1 MLGINP
7 HGRSRFL
14 VEITKLDFMIP
25 IFFAILIAIILAQL
39 VLLAGPYGKI
49 SLLAIYG
56 DGETFIS
63 MDLFIIAIVSAL
75 SLFLFFRILKIR
87 NELAVKIL
95 VATFILGGMLSSLLF
110 GKLVFTLLGLRS
122 HLLHIV
128 VAAVAYLGIYFAYL
142 VIVDAVSERTR
153 NTLFIIC
160 SGTLGAFLG
169 VLIHILP
176 VIGISIALS
185 VVDTILIKRKTVQR
199 IIGLPAEYEKLI
211 MKMTFSTKEW
221 GIGIGDLI
229 CYSMI
234 VSSSSVNFGVLA
246 GGSSLTLI
254 LIGSF
259 LTMRYVAKRM
269 QVPGLPVVTALGLL
283 PSIILLFFL

>member
-1 MLGINP
+1 MLRINP
-7 HGRSRFL
+7 HGKSRFL
-14 VEITKLDFMIP
+14 VEINKLDFMIP
-25 IFFAILIAIILAQL
+25 IFFAILIAMILAQL
-39 VLLAGPYGKI
+39 VLLAVPYGNI
-49 SLLAIYG
+49 SLLSLSG
-56 DGETFIS
+56 DGETFIALN
-63 MDLFIIAIVSAL
+63 LFIIAIVSAV
-75 SLFLFFRILKIR
+75 SLFIFFRILKIR

-95 VATFILGGMLSSLLF
+95 VATFILGGMLSILLF

-128 VAAVAYLGIYFAYL
+128 AAAVTYLGMYFAYL
-142 VIVDAVSERTR
+142 VVIDAVSERTR

-160 SGTLGAFLG
+160 SGTLGAFVG
-169 VLIHILP
+169 VLMHILL

-199 IIGLPAEYEKLI
+199 IIGLRAEYEKVI
-211 MKMTFSTKEW
+211 MKMTFSTREW

-246 GGSSLTLI
+246 GSSSLGFI

-259 LTMRYVAKRM
+259 LTMKLGVKHMR
-269 QVPGLPVVTALGLL
+269 VPGLPIVTALGLL

>member
-14 VEITKLDFMIP
+14 VEMSKLDFMIP
-25 IFFAILIAIILAQL
+25 IFFAILIAMILAQL
-39 VLLAGPYGKI
+39 VLLAGSYEKI
-49 SLLAIYG
+49 SLLSLYG
-56 DGETFIS
+56 DGETFAILN
-63 MDLFIIAIVSAL
+63 LFIIAIVSAV
-75 SLFLFFRILKIR
+75 SLFVFFRILKIR

-122 HLLHIV
+122 PLLHIFA
-128 VAAVAYLGIYFAYL
+128 AAVAYLGTYFAYL
-142 VIVDAVSERTR
+142 VIVDVISQRMR
-153 NTLFIIC
+153 NTLFVIC

-169 VLIHILP
+169 VLLHILP
-176 VIGISIALS
+176 VAGISIALS
-185 VVDTILIKRKTVQR
+185 VVDTILIKRGTAQR
-199 IIGLPAEYEKLI
+199 IIGFPAEYEKLI
-211 MKMTFSTKEW
+211 MKMTFTTREW

-246 GGSSLTLI
+246 GCSSLAFI
-254 LIGSF
+254 LTGSF
-259 LTMRYVAKRM
+259 LTMILAVKRRR
-269 QVPGLPVVTALGLL
+269 VPGLPIVTALGLL

>member
-1 MLGINP
+1 MLGINS
-7 HGRSRFL
+7 HRRLRFL
-14 VEITKLDFMIP
+14 VDTSKLHFMVP

-39 VLLAGPYGKI
+39 VLLAGPYGKNSLLPLHEDGETLALNLLTITIVSAI
-49 SLLAIYG
+49 SLL
-56 DGETFIS
+56 
-63 MDLFIIAIVSAL
+63 V
-75 SLFLFFRILKIR
+75 FFRVLKTR
-87 NELAVKIL
+87 KELAIKIL

-110 GKLVFTLLGLRS
+110 GKLVFTLLGLKS
-122 HLLHIV
+122 HLLHIAA
-128 VAAVAYLGIYFAYL
+128 AAVAYLGIYFAYL
-142 VIVDAVSERTR
+142 VIVDAVSDRTR
-153 NTLFIIC
+153 NRLFVIC

-185 VVDTILIKRKTVQR
+185 VVDAILIKRKTVQR
-199 IIGLPAEYEKLI
+199 AIGLPAEYEKLI

-234 VSSSSVNFGVLA
+234 VSSSSVNFGVVV
-246 GGSSLTLI
+246 GGSSLGLI

-259 LTMRYVAKRM
+259 LTMKLVVRHMR
-269 QVPGLPVVTALGLL
+269 VPGLPLVTALGLL
-283 PSIILLFFL
+283 PPITVLLFL